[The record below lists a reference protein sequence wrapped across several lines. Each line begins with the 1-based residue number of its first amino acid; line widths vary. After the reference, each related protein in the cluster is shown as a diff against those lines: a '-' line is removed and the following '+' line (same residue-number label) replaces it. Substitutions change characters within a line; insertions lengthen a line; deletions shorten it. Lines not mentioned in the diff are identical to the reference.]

1 MASAQLENRRNQKY
15 LEKMGASSMENVLLC
30 QSLILQ
36 DLIDAVIPYEKI
48 KPVEP
53 LPTPP
58 TDPEVCQ
65 FFLIS
70 TLVKLKT
77 KIQIPSKLCQKIG
90 YGKTSLH
97 INQFLYCC
105 PLISL

>member
-58 TDPEVCQ
+58 TDPEVSQ

-90 YGKTSLH
+90 HGKTSLH